1 MGTVNRFFEFSRPQ
15 LRVIISLVILFMLLS
30 FFYFVKSYSDTEED
44 DLRLSIQ
51 LGGGDARYFP
61 SIQVDLNLSPADS
74 LELLPYIGP
83 TLASRIVAYRDS
95 VRFEKPE
102 DILMVRGIG
111 RKTYEKI
118 KAYLKVESW

>member
-15 LRVIISLVILFMLLS
+15 LRVIISLVILFMVLS
-30 FFYFVKSYSDTEED
+30 FFYFVKNYSDTEED
-44 DLRLSIQ
+44 DLRLSVQ
-51 LGGGDARYFP
+51 LGDGDARYFP

-102 DILMVRGIG
+102 DILKVNGIG

-118 KAYLKVESW
+118 RAYLKVESW